1 MFNIEP
7 VNQDKTRFDLINSVS
22 GNTWGEIKYNNLLQ
36 KFTYEQIVTEVSQSQ
51 LEFTLKELKE
61 LNEDLT

>member
-1 MFNIEP
+1 MFNINS
-7 VNQDKTRFDLINSVS
+7 NQDKTRFDLINSVS
-22 GNTWGEIKYNNLLQ
+22 GHAWGEIKYNNLLQ

>member
-7 VNQDKTRFDLINSVS
+7 TNQDKTHFDLINSVS
-22 GNTWGEIKYNNLLQ
+22 GHTWGEINYNNLLQ
-36 KFTYEQIVTEVSQSQ
+36 QFTYEQVVTEVSQAQ
-51 LEFTLKELKE
+51 VEFALKELKE

>member
-7 VNQDKTRFDLINSVS
+7 TNQDKTRFDLINSVS
-22 GNTWGEIKYNNLLQ
+22 GHTWGEIKYNNLLQ